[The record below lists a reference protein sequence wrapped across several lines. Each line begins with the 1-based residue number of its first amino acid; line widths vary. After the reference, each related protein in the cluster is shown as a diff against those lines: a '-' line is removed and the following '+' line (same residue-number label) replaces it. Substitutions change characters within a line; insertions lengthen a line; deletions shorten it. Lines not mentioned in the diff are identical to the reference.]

1 MRSLLK
7 KFQIFFKNNSIMVK
21 VISVK
26 RGIAL
31 TGIVLFL
38 SLNAC
43 RTCNC
48 PAYSEEK
55 SPPTPP
61 KVEKPPPSPPIRESY
76 YAVTETGNE
85 WWMPENT
92 FHN

>member
-1 MRSLLK
+1 
-7 KFQIFFKNNSIMVK
+7 MVK
-21 VISVK
+21 EISNIFYK
-26 RGIAL
+26 HFYNGKSNFNQKGIAL